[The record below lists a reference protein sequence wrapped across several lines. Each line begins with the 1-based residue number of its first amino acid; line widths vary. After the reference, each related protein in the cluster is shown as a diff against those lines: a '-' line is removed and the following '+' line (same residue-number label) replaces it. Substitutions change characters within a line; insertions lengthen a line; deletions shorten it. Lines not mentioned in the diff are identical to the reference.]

1 MKKLFGNYWMVLLV
15 GAFFALTSIYNTF
28 GLSLNVAW
36 ETYIKTVRS
45 LFIIALISMHIKKLP
60 NTLSML
66 FAFGGIGAMLY
77 LMVFRWL
84 SAYASRLDYDA
95 YYNIMGSHN
104 YRLLFTIIIFTIF
117 IACNYL
123 NRK

>member
-1 MKKLFGNYWMVLLV
+1 MKDLFKNYWMVLLV

-28 GLSLNVAW
+28 GLSMNVAW
-36 ETYIKTVRS
+36 NTYIKTVRS

-60 NTLSML
+60 NTSSMI
-66 FAFGGIGAMLY
+66 FAFGGIGVMLY
-77 LMVFRWL
+77 LMIFRWMA
-84 SAYASRLDYDA
+84 AYVSSLDYDI
-95 YYNIMGSHN
+95 YMEVMKSHD